1 MGQITV
7 EKNVGGIEGL
17 HVITPAVHGDSRGYF
32 METYSQR
39 DMEEA
44 GIYLTFVQDNQS
56 MSTKGV
62 LRGLH
67 FQKKFPQT
75 KLVHV
80 IKGRVFDVAVDLRKD
95 SATYGKWYGVE
106 LTEENK
112 KQFLIPRGFAHG
124 FLVLSDT
131 AELCYKCDDFYHAN
145 DEGGLAWN
153 DPSIGVVWPEVIG
166 EYRGSADSAGYTL
179 QDGTPL
185 NLSEKDKKWDRM
197 E

>member
-1 MGQITV
+1 
-7 EKNVGGIEGL
+7 
-17 HVITPAVHGDSRGYF
+17 

-44 GIYLTFVQDNQS
+44 GIYVTFVQDNQS

-75 KLVHV
+75 KLVRV

-131 AELCYKCDDFYHAN
+131 AEFCYKCDDFYHAN

-153 DPSIGVVWPEVIG
+153 DPNIGVVWPEVVG
-166 EYRGSADSAGYTL
+166 EYRGSASAEGYRL
-179 QDGTPL
+179 QDGTSL
-185 NLSEKDKKWDRM
+185 NLSEKDQKRGRI
-197 E
+197 ESQHG

>member
-56 MSTKGV
+56 MGTKGV

-75 KLVHV
+75 KLVRV

-131 AELCYKCDDFYHAN
+131 AEFCYKCDDFYHAN

-179 QDGTPL
+179 QDGTSL
-185 NLSEKDKKWDRM
+185 NLSEKDKEWK
-197 E
+197 